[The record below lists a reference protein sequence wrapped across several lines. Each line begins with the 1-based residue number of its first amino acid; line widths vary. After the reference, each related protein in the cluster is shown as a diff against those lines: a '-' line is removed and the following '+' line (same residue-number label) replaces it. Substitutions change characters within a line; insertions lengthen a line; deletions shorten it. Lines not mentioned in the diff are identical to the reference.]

1 MGRYYRKVFQGI
13 RIYEYEC
20 YVCVSGHLEENMCI
34 HKHAHTQKR
43 KKVVEKDVQ
52 QDTTN
57 GFSFTMEN
65 SMEIPIKD

>member
-1 MGRYYRKVFQGI
+1 M
-13 RIYEYEC
+13 
-20 YVCVSGHLEENMCI
+20 YVCVSGHLEGNMCI

-43 KKVVEKDVQ
+43 KEVVEKDVQ

>member
-1 MGRYYRKVFQGI
+1 M
-13 RIYEYEC
+13 
-20 YVCVSGHLEENMCI
+20 YVCVSGHLEGNMCI
-34 HKHAHTQKR
+34 HKHAHKHKR
-43 KKVVEKDVQ
+43 KEVVEKDVQ